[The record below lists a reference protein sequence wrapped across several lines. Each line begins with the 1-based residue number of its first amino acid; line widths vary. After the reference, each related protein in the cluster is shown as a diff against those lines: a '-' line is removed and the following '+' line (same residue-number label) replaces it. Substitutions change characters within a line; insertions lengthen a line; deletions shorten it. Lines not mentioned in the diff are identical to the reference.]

1 MLATVASASLRGYD
15 GLAVNVEVH
24 VSNGLP
30 GYTIVGLPDATCREA
45 RDRVRAAMLSSGLHW
60 PMRKVTINLAPA
72 GVRKPGGALD
82 LAIALGLLAASDQ
95 IPVESIEG
103 LGAIGELGLDG
114 SLKPVHG
121 MMCIASA
128 VESDC
133 LVVPATA
140 AGEARATYGKKLF
153 QAENLAE
160 LVQALVGEGKLR
172 KVEAVER
179 ASGNEDT
186 ESLDMSQVLDQ
197 PLARLALELS
207 AAGGH
212 NVLMVGAP
220 GAGKTMLAKRL
231 PSVLPDL
238 SSDESLIVSKI
249 HSAAGYRNFDGSLIV
264 RPPFRAPH
272 HGATKVGL
280 LGGGTGAMRPGE
292 ISGAHGG
299 VLFLDELGEYPPRH
313 IEALRTPLEEG
324 VIRVSRAS
332 RSLELP
338 ADFILVAAM
347 NPCPCG
353 TSKNCRCSDSSRLRY
368 SQRLSGPVMDRFD
381 LRIELS
387 PPGADSLFSNEVA
400 ESSVAIRDRVVAAR
414 KFAVARGVRTNA
426 KLDFSMLQ
434 KVTCLSSSAESM
446 LREAVEDGLLS
457 ARGVAAVTRVALTV
471 SDIAA
476 VKSDNTQ
483 GSVTEL
489 SESDVATALSLR
501 SELGQ
506 MFGERP

>member
-1 MLATVASASLRGYD
+1 MLATVASAALRGYD
-15 GLAVNVEVH
+15 GLEVNVEVH

-45 RDRVRAAMLSSGLHW
+45 RDRVRAAMLSSGLAW

-82 LAIALGLLAASDQ
+82 LAIALGLLAASEQ
-95 IPVESIEG
+95 IPAESIAG

-114 SLKPVHG
+114 SLKPVQG

-128 VESDC
+128 VESDR
-133 LVVPATA
+133 LVVPTSA
-140 AGEARATYGKKLF
+140 AIEAAATYKNTLY
-153 QAENLAE
+153 QADNLGE
-160 LVQALVGEGKLR
+160 LVQALVGEGQLSE
-172 KVEAVER
+172 VAPVER
-179 ASGNEDT
+179 ISET
-186 ESLDMSQVLDQ
+186 EEFETIDMSQVLDQ

-207 AAGGH
+207 AAGEH
-212 NVLMVGAP
+212 NLLMVGSP

-231 PSVLPDL
+231 RTILPDL
-238 SSDESLIVSKI
+238 LSEDSLVVSKI
-249 HSAAGYRNFDGSLIV
+249 HSAAGYRDFDGSLVV

-332 RSLELP
+332 KSLELP

-353 TSKNCRCSDSSRLRY
+353 TSHNCRCSDSSRLRY

-387 PPGADSLFSNEVA
+387 PPGADSLFSNRSA
-400 ESSVAIRDRVVAAR
+400 ETSASIRERVVAAR
-414 KFAVARGVRTNA
+414 RLAATRGVRANA
-426 KLDFSMLQ
+426 KLDHSMLQ
-434 KVTCLSSSAESM
+434 ECCRLSSDAELM
-446 LREAVEDGLLS
+446 LRQAVGDGSLS

-471 SDIAA
+471 ADLGVIRSG
-476 VKSDNTQ
+476 KSQKTL
-483 GSVTEL
+483 VEL
-489 SESDVATALSLR
+489 SESDIATALSLR

-506 MFGERP
+506 LFGGSS